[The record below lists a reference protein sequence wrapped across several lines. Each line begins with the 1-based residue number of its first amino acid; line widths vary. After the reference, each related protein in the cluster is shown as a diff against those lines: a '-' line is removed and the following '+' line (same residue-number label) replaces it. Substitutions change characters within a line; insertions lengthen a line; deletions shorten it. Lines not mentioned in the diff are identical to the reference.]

1 MREASRELLAP
12 REDVWRFLAEPY
24 HLADWWPGLV
34 GVDPDR
40 RGFAEGARW
49 EVSLIEEP
57 VSFGLLRLP
66 TLGRASGPR
75 VTAMLLVTGVTLYEV
90 WAWQLIRKGRSVRSV
105 PAIEVNIR
113 LKWVDQ
119 DRTLVTIGVSGG
131 DAASRAL
138 FGSRDARLAQL
149 AVDRLYDLVQ
159 TAATL

>member
-1 MREASRELLAP
+1 MREASRDLLAA

-40 RGFAEGARW
+40 RGFAAGARW

-57 VSFGLLRLP
+57 VSLGLLRLP
-66 TLGRASGPR
+66 ALGRASGPR
-75 VTAMLLVTGVTLYEV
+75 VSAVLLVTGVALYEA
-90 WAWQLIRKGRSVRSV
+90 WSWQLIRKGRSVRAV
-105 PAIEVNIR
+105 PAIDVNIR
-113 LKWVDQ
+113 LKWAAQ
-119 DRTLVTIGVSGG
+119 DRTLVTVSVSGG

-138 FGSRDARLAQL
+138 FGSRDARLAQS